1 MRVEQQQK
9 RLSAP
14 AVLTAILNEFSAVTD
29 YRTLRDS
36 LPRRLASLLT
46 CQYVLIY
53 QRMGETLQFAAG
65 TFDEQP
71 GWSTSLLSVVQINPI
86 DLNSDR
92 PEARAWRLRGTATA
106 PVENPDPTLV
116 AVPLIYRQRAI
127 GVLVAIRN
135 ENAAH
140 APTAGAAPATE
151 NIPETMPSN
160 SWGQEEVQI
169 LEAVAGVVAMLLE
182 NTRLLERE
190 QKRNHELSLLNSIGS
205 QMNYATQDL
214 ERLRSIVIQ
223 RTKEIATVDLCELIV
238 HSTPEEATPWI
249 ALTLRQALL
258 RRING
263 QSGSKP
269 APLILERPGDA
280 GSAEYFSHLAT
291 NIKTFFAF
299 PLVSSGIA
307 SNRSGVTRTR
317 GEEGP
322 RVLGVIVGA
331 YYRPWKLRHEEN
343 MMLQVLASQTSAALE
358 NMHLMTEVVEAR
370 NEARK
375 LLRKVLDDQRMKELI
390 LESIPSGL
398 ITVDLQGRITTFN
411 RAAAAM
417 LGYHPYEML
426 GQPVQKILDL
436 DGYLHMAYNALPA
449 GRVKNEIL
457 VTLDR
462 QGQEVVLDVTVLP
475 LRNDRGEQ
483 MGLLATFN
491 DVTSMRRLEEE
502 KRRLDRLAALGRMA
516 ANVAHEVRN
525 PLASIKIT
533 MQMLMDDLTKA
544 SPDVEKPCAGEV
556 SASAQ
561 ESVAVVLEEVERLDN
576 IVRDLLLFAK
586 PSQLHRVTCDLVKLN
601 EHVLHV
607 MQSHFTEA
615 GVEVHRVYHT
625 NTDQQ
630 EARVPPLQVD
640 IAQVEQV
647 LFNLYTNAV
656 QAMLEGGVLTV
667 SFQVVH
673 AAAPDGSAEGAG
685 SQPADS
691 PQEQALPP
699 STAATDAPVRNV
711 REASGTF
718 EIQTVPAQEVY
729 QQQHDWLEIAVSDT
743 GVGIPPD
750 QLELIFQP
758 FFTTKAHGIGLGLP
772 ITQRLIEDHQG
783 HIVVQSRLGYGATFS
798 VRLPLSATQ
807 EEGHEGEE
815 IRDGRET
822 HL

>member
-53 QRMGETLQFAAG
+53 QRMGESLQFAAG
-65 TFDEQP
+65 TFNEQP
-71 GWSTSLLSVVQINPI
+71 GWSSALLSVVHINPI

-106 PVENPDPTLV
+106 PAESPDPTLV

-135 ENAAH
+135 GNAAH
-140 APTAGAAPATE
+140 APERGDAPNEE
-151 NIPETMPSN
+151 NVPEAMPSG
-160 SWGQEEVQI
+160 SWDQEEVQV
-169 LEAVAGVVAMLLE
+169 LEAAAGVVAMLLE

-190 QKRNHELSLLNSIGS
+190 QKRIHELSLLNSIGS

-238 HSTPEEATPWI
+238 HSTPEETAPWI
-249 ALTLRQALL
+249 ALTLRRALL
-258 RRING
+258 RRVNG

-269 APLILERPGDA
+269 VPLILERPGDA
-280 GSAEYFSHLAT
+280 GSAEYLSHLAA

-299 PLVSSGIA
+299 PLVSGSIVG
-307 SNRSGVTRTR
+307 SRGGVTRAHA
-317 GEEGP
+317 EDEP

-331 YYRPWKLRHEEN
+331 YYRPWKLRREEI

-398 ITVDLQGRITTFN
+398 ITIDVQGRITTFN

-436 DGYLHMAYNALPA
+436 ESYLQMAYNAPPSA
-449 GRVKNEIL
+449 RVKNEIL

-544 SPDVEKPCAGEV
+544 SPEMEKAFASEV
-556 SASAQ
+556 NASAQ
-561 ESVAVVLEEVERLDN
+561 ESVAVVLKEVERLDN

-586 PSQLHRVTCDLVKLN
+586 PSQLHRVTCDLVELN
-601 EHVLHV
+601 EHVLHL
-607 MQSHFTEA
+607 MQPRFTEG
-615 GVEVHRVYHT
+615 GVEVHRIYHT
-625 NTDQQ
+625 DTDQ
-630 EARVPPLQVD
+630 EGSRVPPLQVD

-656 QAMLEGGVLTV
+656 QAMGEGGVLTV

-673 AAAPDGSAEGAG
+673 AATPDHGAEEANT
-685 SQPADS
+685 QATDALE
-691 PQEQALPP
+691 EQALPP
-699 STAATDAPVRNV
+699 STVSTGTPVRKV
-711 REASGTF
+711 REASGAF
-718 EIQTVPAQEVY
+718 ENPSMPAQEVY
-729 QQQHDWLEIAVSDT
+729 QEQHEWLEIAVSDT

-750 QLELIFQP
+750 QLGLIFQP

-807 EEGHEGEE
+807 EEEHEGEG

-822 HL
+822 YL